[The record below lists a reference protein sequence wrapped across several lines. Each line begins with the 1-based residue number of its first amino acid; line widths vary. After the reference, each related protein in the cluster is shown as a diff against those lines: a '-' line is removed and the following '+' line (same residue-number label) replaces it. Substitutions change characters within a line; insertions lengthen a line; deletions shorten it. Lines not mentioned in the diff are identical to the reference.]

1 MDAHLFRTSLRQAV
15 ERALIALVNVMADL
29 EIKLS
34 RLEKRAMSEN
44 MKPNELVRQF
54 QSALDTFD
62 TEGDPIGSMNH
73 IRLFALD
80 YVRSLSSRYGRMTP
94 NEKVMLCRVCL
105 FEAAMRLSQEIQDDT
120 ERQQKYD
127 LVIALCLE
135 IENHQAFIDENNRLF
150 IPEDMRRAALREGV
164 YLQLSIHLAQA

>member
-1 MDAHLFRTSLRQAV
+1 MDAHLFRTSRRQAV
-15 ERALIALVNVMADL
+15 ERALVAFVNVMADL
-29 EIKLS
+29 EIKLN

-62 TEGDPIGSMNH
+62 TEGDPIWSMNH

-80 YVRSLSSRYGRMTP
+80 YFRALSSRYGDTMSCD
-94 NEKVMLCRVCL
+94 EKVNLCRVCL
-105 FEAAMRLSQEIQDDT
+105 FEAAMRLCQEIEDDP

-127 LVIALCLE
+127 LVIVLCRE
-135 IENHQAFIDENNRLF
+135 MENHESYISEKNTPLH
-150 IPEDMRRAALREGV
+150 P
-164 YLQLSIHLAQA
+164 

>member
-15 ERALIALVNVMADL
+15 ERALIALVNIMADL
-29 EIKLS
+29 EIKLD
-34 RLEKRAMSEN
+34 RLERHAMSEN

-80 YVRSLSSRYGRMTP
+80 YMRSMSSRYGRIMTP
-94 NEKVMLCRVCL
+94 TEKVMMCRVCL
-105 FEAAMRLSQEIQDDT
+105 FEAAMRLCQEIHDDT
-120 ERQQKYD
+120 ERQQQYD

-135 IENHQAFIDENNRLF
+135 IENHESFIDEKT
-150 IPEDMRRAALREGV
+150 ATSSLRTCAG
-164 YLQLSIHLAQA
+164 LR